1 MIFPLSYP
9 IILTKGEKMIEKYSK
24 NYEIRSYEV
33 DKDKRLR
40 LLTLFNVLQ
49 DISDTHAEKIGVG
62 YSFCVKEGLAWVGA
76 GYHVKINRL
85 PTWRDE
91 VTITTWPSGNTA
103 ATAYRDSMIS
113 DEKGNPLVLVSSQWA
128 LIDVARLR
136 PVALAKHI
144 DMSLWRNDRAIDTNF
159 PTLPL
164 PERKDFD
171 KTFYVR
177 YDDIDVNNHVN
188 NAVYPVWASEAVPFE
203 FRKQHELAEIK
214 VAFKRSAVLG
224 DVINIETQRQDKQTR
239 HLIKSAEGDRVYA
252 IVDID
257 WREK

>member
-1 MIFPLSYP
+1 
-9 IILTKGEKMIEKYSK
+9 MIEKYSK

-33 DKDKRLR
+33 DKDKKLR
-40 LLTLFNVLQ
+40 LLTLFNILQ

-62 YSFCVKEGLAWVGA
+62 YSFCLKEGLAWVGA
-76 GYHVKINRL
+76 GYHAKINRL
-85 PTWRDE
+85 PTWRDQ

-103 ATAYRDSMIS
+103 ATAYRDSMLS
-113 DEKGNPLVLVSSQWA
+113 DEAGNPLVLVSSQWA

-144 DMSLWRNDRAIDTNF
+144 DMSLWRDDRAIDTTF
-159 PTLPL
+159 PAILP
-164 PERKDFD
+164 PERTDFE

-177 YDDIDVNNHVN
+177 YDDIDINNHVN

-203 FRKQHELAEIK
+203 FRKQHDLAEIR

-224 DVINIETQRQDKQTR
+224 DIISIETQIDEDRTR
-239 HLIKSAEGDRVYA
+239 HLIKSAEGDRVFA
-252 IVDID
+252 LVEIN
-257 WREK
+257 WRKK

>member
-1 MIFPLSYP
+1 
-9 IILTKGEKMIEKYSK
+9 MIEKYSK
-24 NYEIRSYEV
+24 DYEIRSYEV
-33 DKDKRLR
+33 DKDKKLR
-40 LLTLFNVLQ
+40 LLTLFNILQ

-76 GYHVKINRL
+76 GYHIKINRL
-85 PTWRDE
+85 PTWRDK
-91 VTITTWPSGNTA
+91 IGISTWPSGNTA
-103 ATAYRDSMIS
+103 ATAYRDFTIY
-113 DEKGNPLVLVSSQWA
+113 DEKNEPIVLASSQWA

-144 DMSLWRNDRAIDTNF
+144 DMSLWRDDRAIDTSF
-159 PTLPL
+159 PALLP

-203 FRKQHELAEIK
+203 FRKQHNLSEIK

-224 DVINIETQRQDKQTR
+224 DVINIETQIQDKLTR
-239 HLIKSAEGDRVYA
+239 HLIKSGEGDRVFA
-252 IVDID
+252 IVEIN